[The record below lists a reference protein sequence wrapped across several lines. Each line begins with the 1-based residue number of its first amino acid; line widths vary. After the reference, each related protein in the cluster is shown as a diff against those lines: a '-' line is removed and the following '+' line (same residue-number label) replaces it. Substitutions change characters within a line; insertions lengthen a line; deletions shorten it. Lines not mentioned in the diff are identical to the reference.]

1 VHLDSRQ
8 RKIGF
13 LLTTAAISV
22 VSIALT
28 TRSAIANR
36 LGSSTSDITALHRA
50 AELEPS
56 NAARH
61 YWLGRVAIFVQQ
73 DSSVAVR
80 ELEETTRLNPWIVN
94 YWLDLA
100 LAYKSIGDSG
110 GEARALEQALQAEP
124 RNLNAALSEGSFYL
138 SRGEKELAMKQFRV
152 ALENDPPDPVSVLDT
167 CWRATHDVRAVLEA
181 LPPNAALHSRLLEL
195 LIRRDEPDAAG
206 QVWDHLVTLPQPFR
220 SGKPLAYVEWLIQMK
235 QPAAARKAWGQIQQ
249 IEGKSVKNDSK
260 GLLVN
265 GGFENELQNA
275 GFDWRFGNGGAVTFE
290 QDEGQYHSGKR
301 SLALNYTGASI
312 DDAGLWQLF
321 PADPGTSLRLTA
333 FARSKDLL
341 ASERPRLGIE
351 DFYTHS
357 IIATGPPIA
366 ESATWQPTSV
376 EFVVP
381 ADSHLLAIRI
391 VQGTTP
397 TRTKGTLW
405 FDDFELSASGST
417 SFP

>member
-1 VHLDSRQ
+1 
-8 RKIGF
+8 
-13 LLTTAAISV
+13 
-22 VSIALT
+22 
-28 TRSAIANR
+28 
-36 LGSSTSDITALHRA
+36 
-50 AELEPS
+50 
-56 NAARH
+56 
-61 YWLGRVAIFVQQ
+61 
-73 DSSVAVR
+73 
-80 ELEETTRLNPWIVN
+80 
-94 YWLDLA
+94 
-100 LAYKSIGDSG
+100 
-110 GEARALEQALQAEP
+110 
-124 RNLNAALSEGSFYL
+124 
-138 SRGEKELAMKQFRV
+138 M
-152 ALENDPPDPVSVLDT
+152 
-167 CWRATHDVRAVLEA
+167 
-181 LPPNAALHSRLLEL
+181 
-195 LIRRDEPDAAG
+195 
-206 QVWDHLVTLPQPFR
+206 
-220 SGKPLAYVEWLIQMK
+220 
-235 QPAAARKAWGQIQQ
+235 
-249 IEGKSVKNDSK
+249 
-260 GLLVN
+260 
-265 GGFENELQNA
+265 
-275 GFDWRFGNGGAVTFE
+275 TFE